1 MSSIQDRCD
10 WLREHLTYE
19 VLMVRH
25 AYEQLRATPKTVRDQ
40 LAWNASFGAFSLYA
54 RNLYSFLTNKTA
66 SGNFGA
72 ADYDRPAADGKLLE
86 GIMATLNQQVFH
98 TGKQRRDDDRK
109 VGLEKAAK
117 VYAWI
122 DANLNYFIDG
132 LREPYKPAWDP
143 DRADPSKLDA
153 EAPLDDSKIAKD
165 DPASSLP
172 FTSGVTK
179 SS

>member
-25 AYEQLRATPKTVRDQ
+25 AYKQLRAAPKTARDQ

-72 ADYDRPAADGKLLE
+72 ADYDRPAADGKPLE
-86 GIMATLNQQVFH
+86 GIMANLNQQVFH
-98 TGKQRRDDDRK
+98 TGKQRGNDDRK
-109 VGLEKAAK
+109 VGLEKATK

-122 DANLNYFIDG
+122 DANLKDFVDG
-132 LREPYKPAWDP
+132 IREPYKSAWDP
-143 DRADPSKLDA
+143 HSADPSKLDA
-153 EAPLDDSKIAKD
+153 EALLDDSKIAKD

-172 FTSGVTK
+172 FSSGVTK
-179 SS
+179 IS